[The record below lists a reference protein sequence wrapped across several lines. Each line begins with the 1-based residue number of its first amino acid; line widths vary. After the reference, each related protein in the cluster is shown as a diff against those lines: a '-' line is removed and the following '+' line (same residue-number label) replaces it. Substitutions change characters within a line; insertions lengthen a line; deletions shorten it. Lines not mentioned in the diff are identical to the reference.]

1 MHTAYIGMGANM
13 ASRAGAPE
21 ATLKAAVERL
31 SAIGKLVMCSSLY
44 STAPE
49 GFKEQP
55 RFVNAVL
62 GLETG
67 LAPRPL
73 LRRLL
78 EIEGEFGRDRF
89 SSLPNGPRTLD
100 LDLLIVGDL
109 VLHEAGLDLPH
120 PRLAERAFVLVPLH
134 EIAPRLIEPRS
145 RSTIE
150 ELLNALKNE
159 LPVATDAVVR
169 LAGRDWSV
177 AR

>member
-1 MHTAYIGMGANM
+1 M
-13 ASRAGAPE
+13 ASRVGAPE
-21 ATLKAAVERL
+21 ATLKAASERL
-31 SAIGKLVMCSSLY
+31 CSLGKIVVCSSLY

-78 EIEGEFGRDRF
+78 EIESELGRDRF

-100 LDLLIVGDL
+100 LDILIVGDL

-150 ELLNALKNE
+150 DLLSALKGE
-159 LPVATDAVVR
+159 LPSALESVVR
-169 LAGRDWSV
+169 LSGPDWLA